1 MTEISIRGVIVPDD
15 DAWLY
20 DYMGM
25 TYTCPA
31 EVTDAIT
38 KAKDGEPL
46 DVYINSPGGEIGS
59 GSEIYSAL
67 RRAGDRVKIHITGEA
82 ASAASVIAMAGW
94 CDMEPTA
101 RMMVHNV
108 STTAS
113 GDYRDMDAASEA
125 LKVAN
130 RSIASAYVAKTGMT
144 ESDALELM
152 DHETW
157 LTAQDALAYGLID
170 AISAPQSD
178 KASGEVQM
186 TNSAAETLPEA
197 VKTRLRAK
205 REALMS
211 YFDNIDAGEER

>member
-1 MTEISIRGVIVPDD
+1 MSEISIRGVIVPDD
-15 DAWLY
+15 DAWIY
-20 DYMGM
+20 QYMGM
-25 TYTCPA
+25 TYTAPHS
-31 EVTDAIT
+31 VTEAISGASESET
-38 KAKDGEPL
+38 L
-46 DVYINSPGGEIGS
+46 DVYINSPGGEITA

-67 RRAGDRVKIHITGEA
+67 RRAGDRVRIHITGEA

-144 ESDALELM
+144 ETDALELM

-170 AISAPQSD
+170 AVSAPQSD
-178 KASGEVQM
+178 KTGGEVRM

-211 YFDNIDAGEER
+211 YFDMLDAGEER

>member
-1 MTEISIRGVIVPDD
+1 MSDINVRGVIVSDD
-15 DAWLY
+15 DAWIY

-25 TYTCPA
+25 TQTHPSA
-31 EVTDAIT
+31 VSDAI
-38 KAKDGEPL
+38 ASADANEPL
-46 DVYINSPGGEIGS
+46 DVYINSPGGEINA

-67 RRAGDRVKIHITGEA
+67 KRAGDRVHIHITGEA

-125 LKVAN
+125 LKTAN
-130 RSIASAYVAKTGMT
+130 RAIAAAYVAKTGMT
-144 ESDALELM
+144 EKDALSLM

-157 LTAQDALAYGLID
+157 LTAQDALDYGLID

-178 KASGEVQM
+178 KTGGDGQF
-186 TNSAAETLPEA
+186 TNSTAETLPEA

-205 REALMS
+205 REALIE
-211 YFDNIDAGEER
+211 YFDNLNTED